1 MCVTLCHGPLLTLT
15 PTHPTPGSIRVI
27 DPLLTETMRM
37 HPAWRS
43 WCCLVELFTVIF
55 QHSLSVADI
64 QRIDDLVLE
73 HSALFDSV
81 ADYAGLKRPKHHFL
95 SHVAQDAWRFG
106 PPRGYWCFGFEGFN
120 KIIKAGAQRSN
131 WKSETVSIMRYWSMR
146 SARWSAGLCK

>member
-1 MCVTLCHGPLLTLT
+1 MRLEIPPSGSQATSSKHHSQAEGSSATGP
-15 PTHPTPGSIRVI
+15 
-27 DPLLTETMRM
+27 
-37 HPAWRS
+37 RS

-131 WKSETVSIMRYWSMR
+131 WKSETVSIMRYWSMW
-146 SARWSAGLCK
+146 SARWSAGLCV